1 LGCGTGFDHLLLVVV
16 VGDFHFLIRYEQTNQ
31 KFNRREKEKRLQ
43 GIDEELS
50 EEIARFGASES

>member
-1 LGCGTGFDHLLLVVV
+1 VVV